1 LQAKYAVELLDER
14 DREGGE
20 VGGNPAISRKGMER
34 GQRDNDEN
42 GKKDPVLKN
51 ADEAEVKESCT
62 RPKSQA
68 DLIVVFVRFRNLPS
82 FVVV

>member
-1 LQAKYAVELLDER
+1 VEETR
-14 DREGGE
+14 
-20 VGGNPAISRKGMER
+20 PSQER

-51 ADEAEVKESCT
+51 ADEAEVKENRT

-68 DLIVVFVRFRNLPS
+68 DLIVVFVRLRNLPS

>member
-1 LQAKYAVELLDER
+1 VELLDER
-14 DREGGE
+14 DRQGGE
-20 VGGNPAISRKGMER
+20 ETGGGNPAIPRKGTKK

-68 DLIVVFVRFRNLPS
+68 DLIVVFVRLRNLPS